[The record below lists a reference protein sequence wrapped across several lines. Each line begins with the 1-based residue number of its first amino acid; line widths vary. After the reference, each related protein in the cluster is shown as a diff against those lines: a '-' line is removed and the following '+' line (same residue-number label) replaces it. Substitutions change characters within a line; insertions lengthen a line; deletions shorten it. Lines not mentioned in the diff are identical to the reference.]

1 MPHSVVRVYTESGPL
16 IGMLREREGEV
27 RDIMTSIPGFVMYGI
42 MDTGRGAVSVTTCED
57 KAGTDESI
65 KRAADWIKANL
76 PAGAKIDPP
85 RILEGDLFASFRHD
99 GPPREPRGAHLAVRI
114 FSQPAPEGRKDRM
127 DAVRALMAAVPG
139 FRSYA
144 AIDTDTGGVVSVIA
158 GDDKA
163 TTDEIGNRM
172 REFVTSLAGGQPP
185 RTPPE
190 IIEATGVFRFDA
202 QAAPV

>member
-1 MPHSVVRVYTESGPL
+1 
-16 IGMLREREGEV
+16 
-27 RDIMTSIPGFVMYGI
+27 MYGI
-42 MDTGRGAVSVTTCED
+42 MDTGQGAVSVTTCEN

-65 KRAADWIKANL
+65 KRAADWIKVNL
-76 PAGAKIDPP
+76 PDTKIDPP
-85 RILEGDLFASFRHD
+85 RILEGEQVANIRHE

-114 FSQPAPEGRKDRM
+114 FSQPAPEGLKERM
-127 DAVRALMAAVPG
+127 DDVRALMTAVPG
-139 FRSYA
+139 FRSYGVVE
-144 AIDTDTGGVVSVIA
+144 TEEGGVSVIV

-163 TTDEIGNRM
+163 ATDEVGNRM
-172 REFVTSLAGGQPP
+172 REFVTSLAGGRPT